1 MGIQLKNNAVGY
13 LATAI
18 SASDVGVVLQS
29 GNGASFPSL
38 AATDYFYAT
47 LESTGG
53 TMEVVKATARSG
65 DSLTLVRAQEGT
77 TAQSFAAGSRFELRV
92 TAQSVTDFLQAGAGA
107 VVRNFRDKLREAVSV
122 KDFGAAG
129 DGVTDDTAAI
139 QAALDAAEDKILL
152 VNKPSVKYISG
163 ALTVPSNIK
172 IVMEPGA
179 IIETNATLLTGT
191 LKLLNITGSNVHIV
205 GYGATIQMV
214 KAGFSSQFNHGVSI
228 TGTAGAQIVIQG
240 LSSNDSGGDG
250 FYVDAANAEVTLY
263 DCKANNNRRQGMSI
277 IQCKSLTDYRGQYT
291 NTTGTAPSAGI
302 DIEPDQTG
310 YSLGPIRLVDTIC
323 SGNDGPGIEIFLEDW
338 ATPTNYADIQII
350 GLKTSGNG
358 QASINGRFRPGID
371 INRMP
376 STSPCKGR
384 IVIQDAFM
392 EDEGASGITVYDWDV
407 NGPVVDIVR
416 PTVINPNQN
425 NANNANAN
433 GGIICVNTGA
443 YTANS
448 GNIFI
453 RDPIVRD
460 DDGFLN
466 SNSLN
471 PYRFT
476 GVVSVAMENPT
487 YAYAGS
493 NPWSA
498 EIASTPTINSQVEIT
513 ANFTTNLTMTD
524 WRYVGRT
531 VTIGDAVAIRT
542 CVLPLA
548 QAGIVL
554 RVVSTSS
561 AQDIRIDPNVAD
573 QIVPIGSAAGKY
585 ITATGRGSAVTLR
598 CRTAG
603 FWDIEDVS
611 GTWTS
616 EP

>member
-1 MGIQLKNNAVGY
+1 MALTKVTFSMIDGAPINA
-13 LATAI
+13 I
-18 SASDVGVVLQS
+18 DFGVV
-29 GNGASFPSL
+29 
-38 AATDYFYAT
+38 
-47 LESTGG
+47 
-53 TMEVVKATARSG
+53 
-65 DSLTLVRAQEGT
+65 
-77 TAQSFAAGSRFELRV
+77 
-92 TAQSVTDFLQAGAGA
+92 
-107 VVRNFRDKLREAVSV
+107 
-122 KDFGAAG
+122 G
-129 DGVTDDTAAI
+129 DGIANDTAAL
-139 QAALDAAEDKILL
+139 QAALDAAEDGILFI
-152 VNKPSVKYISG
+152 NKPSSKYLSG
-163 ALTVPSNIK
+163 ALTIPSNIK
-172 IVMEPGA
+172 IVMEPGT

-191 LKLLNITGSNVHIV
+191 LKLLNIAGSNVHIV
-205 GYGATIQMV
+205 GYGATVQMV

-228 TGTAGAQIVIQG
+228 TGTAGSQIVIEG

-250 FYVDAANAEVTLY
+250 FYVDAANVDVTLY

-338 ATPTNYADIQII
+338 AATTNYADIQII

-358 QASINGRFRPGID
+358 QASINGRYRPGID
-371 INRMP
+371 VNRMP

-384 IVIQDAFM
+384 IVIENAFM

-407 NGPVVDIVR
+407 NGPVVDIIR

-425 NANNANAN
+425 NANNANVN
-433 GGIICVNTGA
+433 GGIICVNTGT
-443 YTANS
+443 YTAS
-448 GNIFI
+448 AGNVFI

-460 DDGFLN
+460 DDGYLN

-476 GVVSVAMENPT
+476 GVFKVAMENPT

-513 ANFTTNLTMTD
+513 QNFTTNLTMTD

-531 VTIGDAVAIRT
+531 VTIGDAAAIRT
-542 CVLPLA
+542 CTLPLA
-548 QAGIVL
+548 QVGIVL
-554 RVVSTSS
+554 RVVSNTS
-561 AQDIRIDPNVAD
+561 AQAIQVDPNAAD

-585 ITATGRGSAVTLR
+585 ITATGQGSAVTLR

-603 FWDIEDVS
+603 FWDIDDLS

>member
-1 MGIQLKNNAVGY
+1 MSLTKVTYSMIDGAPINA
-13 LATAI
+13 I
-18 SASDVGVVLQS
+18 DFGVV
-29 GNGASFPSL
+29 
-38 AATDYFYAT
+38 
-47 LESTGG
+47 
-53 TMEVVKATARSG
+53 
-65 DSLTLVRAQEGT
+65 
-77 TAQSFAAGSRFELRV
+77 
-92 TAQSVTDFLQAGAGA
+92 
-107 VVRNFRDKLREAVSV
+107 
-122 KDFGAAG
+122 G
-129 DGVTDDTAAI
+129 DGVANDTAAL
-139 QAALDAAEDKILL
+139 QAALDAAEDGILFI
-152 VNKPSVKYISG
+152 NKPSIKYISG

-172 IVMEPGA
+172 IVMEPGT

-191 LKLLNITGSNVHIV
+191 LKLLNITGSNVNIV
-205 GYGATIQMV
+205 GYGAIIQMV
-214 KAGFSSQFNHGVSI
+214 KAGFSGQFNHGVSI
-228 TGTAGAQIVIQG
+228 TGTAGSQIVIEG

-263 DCKANNNRRQGMSI
+263 DCKADNNRRQGMSI
-277 IQCKSLTDYRGQYT
+277 IQCKSLTDFRGQYT

-310 YSLGPIRLVDTIC
+310 YTLGPIRLINTIC

-338 ATPTNYADIQII
+338 AAVTNYADIQII

-371 INRMP
+371 VNRMP

-425 NANNANAN
+425 NANNANVN
-433 GGIICVNTGA
+433 GGIICVNTGS
-443 YTANS
+443 YTTNS

-460 DDGFLN
+460 DDGYLN

-476 GVVSVAMENPT
+476 GAIKVAMENPT
-487 YAYAGS
+487 YSYAGS

-513 ANFTTNLTMTD
+513 VNFTTNLTMTD

-531 VTIGDAVAIRT
+531 VTIGDAAAIRT
-542 CVLPLA
+542 CVLPVA

-554 RVVSTSS
+554 RIVSNTS
-561 AQDIRIDPNVAD
+561 AQPIQVDPNAAD

-585 ITATGRGSAVTLR
+585 IAATGQGSAVTLR

-603 FWDIEDVS
+603 FWDIDDLS